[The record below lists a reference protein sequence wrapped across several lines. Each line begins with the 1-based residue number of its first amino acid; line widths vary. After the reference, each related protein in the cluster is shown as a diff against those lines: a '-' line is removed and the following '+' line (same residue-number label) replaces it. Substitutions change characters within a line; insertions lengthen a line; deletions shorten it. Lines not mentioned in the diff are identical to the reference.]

1 MIRAL
6 FRAAGAVLL
15 AFLTISGTSRSGLAE
30 TMASALVQAYQNNPQ
45 LNAQRASARVTDEAV
60 PQALSGYRPRIS
72 ITGTAGE
79 QYTDT
84 VTKSFDEKTG
94 THVYTHAHGTT
105 SPWTAGATATQTLFN
120 GFQT

>member
-45 LNAQRASARVTDEAV
+45 LNAQRASTRVTDEAV
-60 PQALSGYRPRIS
+60 PQALPGYRPRVS
-72 ITGTAGE
+72 VTGTVGE
-79 QYTDT
+79 QYQDITT
-84 VTKSFDEKTG
+84 RSNTQGINTYVP
-94 THVYTHAHGTT
+94 THALPSPYTGGGTL
-105 SPWTAGATATQTLFN
+105 SQTLC
-120 GFQT
+120 